1 MPTYSIICGILLSL
15 IGIIGGIIAFSDNPE
30 KWKTALIPL
39 GFGVLLMLLGAIA
52 KQKENLR
59 KHLMHAALLVALL
72 GIVGILF
79 SPAIRSVISTGQV
92 ANRTSFLAQISMA
105 IVCLSFIIA
114 GVKSFIAARKS

>member
-15 IGIIGGIIAFSDNPE
+15 IGIVGAIAAQSDGKFSF
-30 KWKTALIPL
+30 TALIPL
-39 GFGVLLMLLGAIA
+39 VFGVLLILLGLFAGM
-52 KQKENLR
+52 KENLR

-72 GIVGILF
+72 GFVGVLF
-79 SPAIRSVISTGQV
+79 SPAIKGLIAGGEIKNY
-92 ANRTSFLAQISMA
+92 ASFLAQISMA